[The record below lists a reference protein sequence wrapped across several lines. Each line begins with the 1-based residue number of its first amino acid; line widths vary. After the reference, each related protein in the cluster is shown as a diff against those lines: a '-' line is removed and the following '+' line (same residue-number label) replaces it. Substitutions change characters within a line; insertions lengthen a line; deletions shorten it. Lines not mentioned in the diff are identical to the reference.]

1 MELLLLFFGFSVSLP
16 FAPSLNRAASLTSG
30 SVQYLI
36 CDTDV
41 DIMGCLCQIAAGV
54 TATVFSMCASI
65 QCVLHW
71 LQVEFLHF

>member
-1 MELLLLFFGFSVSLP
+1 MELLLLFVGCSVSSP
-16 FAPSLNRAASLTSG
+16 FAPSRDGAASLTIG

-41 DIMGCLCQIAAGV
+41 DKMGCLCQIAAAV
-54 TATVFSMCASI
+54 TARVFSVCASI

-71 LQVEFLHF
+71 LQDGFLHF